1 MSLQVL
7 SRHAPSLRRA
17 LVSPASLFRASGSSS
32 SSFFH
37 GNSVPSLELPASFS
51 SLSNGEEL
59 LRAPLKWFGADSC
72 TLQGKAAPTS
82 SGEPEQKPNAEGG
95 NSGHGNLLMVP
106 AKKRS
111 SDSRA
116 RNGTSF
122 LLSRSPQPLSPCL
135 HSRLQFNWT
144 STNLSRALHSAVGD
158 DDDESDD
165 LDDFLLESEA
175 PKSKGR
181 SSSTSVSKRS
191 QVSQKSSDSDSDSDD
206 EVPIVTKKRKASAID
221 ACEDSDD
228 DEDLGY
234 RTRGRSM
241 STTSE
246 NARRSQNVKNVAE
259 SRAAFT
265 KKRPVA
271 LDNLAEE
278 KFSTVGRDKSE
289 CLLAPNSDVEEGEN
303 QAMKAGLDDKFDDN
317 SSTSEEG
324 SSGPSYLTKTRFDK
338 FPISPLS
345 IKALHSVLKYERMTE
360 VQEATFPVI
369 LKGQDVLA
377 KARTGTGKTIAFLLP
392 AIEAIL
398 KASEGKA
405 RNPVYVL
412 IVCPTRELA
421 QQAAAEA
428 KVLLQFHRG
437 LGAQVVYG
445 GSSIRGEQ
453 MNLSKSP
460 CQILVGTPGR
470 LVDHIKRTPEME
482 RQLRSVQLFVL
493 DEADHMLDMG
503 FRDSLQ
509 KIMQALPSKRQTLLF
524 SATIP
529 KEVHSMARIA
539 LRNDHVFIDA
549 VGKNSQDTH
558 SKVKQQYIMVPLE
571 KQIRVLY
578 AALQQHMEG
587 DPQYKVLVFCSTA
600 RTTGFMC
607 KLFLNLGFNAR
618 EIHSRKDQNYR
629 TRVSDEFRHSKGGII
644 LFTSDVSARGVDYP
658 NVTLV
663 VQIGAPSEF
672 EQYIHRLGRT
682 GRAGKKGEGLLILA
696 PWEDYFLQKLIK
708 LPITQLAPP
717 KLTSQAKTKILSAAS
732 LVDEP
737 LKEMAYTAWLGYYK
751 SLKGLT
757 LDKAML
763 VEYANQFSA
772 SMGFVE
778 PPALSRM
785 VVSKMALNGVP
796 GIRLRR

>member
-1 MSLQVL
+1 MSRQVL
-7 SRHAPSLRRA
+7 SRHGHLRRA
-17 LVSPASLFRASGSSS
+17 LVPPASFFRACASSS
-32 SSFFH
+32 SSFYH
-37 GNSVPSLELPASFS
+37 GSHAELPRSFS
-51 SLSNGEEL
+51 SLSDGVEL
-59 LRAPLKWFGADSC
+59 LHIPSKWFAAVTSK
-72 TLQGKAAPTS
+72 LQVGSVPPASAK
-82 SGEPEQKPNAEGG
+82 PEQKPNQ
-95 NSGHGNLLMVP
+95 SGKSQPLSVSSR
-106 AKKRS
+106 KRDS
-111 SDSRA
+111 NSRA
-116 RNGTSF
+116 RDGATFMFSNAFLRTS
-122 LLSRSPQPLSPCL
+122 L
-135 HSRLQFNWT
+135 HSNWT
-144 STNLSRALHSAVGD
+144 SSKLSRAIHSAIGD
-158 DDDESDD
+158 DDSDESDE
-165 LDDFLLESEA
+165 LDDFLLDPEIPHRKE
-175 PKSKGR
+175 R
-181 SSSTSVSKRS
+181 SSSSRGEKGSPALHKI
-191 QVSQKSSDSDSDSDD
+191 SDSEEDDD
-206 EVPIVTKKRKASAID
+206 EVPMITTNKRRTSAID

-228 DEDLGY
+228 VEEEK
-234 RTRGRSM
+234 GRAS
-241 STTSE
+241 
-246 NARRSQNVKNVAE
+246 AKKKRSGNDRNVAD
-259 SRAAFT
+259 SRATFS

-271 LDNLAEE
+271 LENLPEEKASYSRRASESHLVPDGAEE
-278 KFSTVGRDKSE
+278 EDTEVRQVNKSTDH
-289 CLLAPNSDVEEGEN
+289 
-303 QAMKAGLDDKFDDN
+303 N
-317 SSTSEEG
+317 SSSEEG

-338 FPISPLS
+338 FPVSPLS
-345 IKALHSVLKYERMTE
+345 IKALHSVLKYEKMTE

-398 KASEGKA
+398 KAPEGRA

-445 GSSIRGEQ
+445 GCSIRGEQ

-470 LVDHIKRTPEME
+470 LVDHIQRTPEMD
-482 RQLRSVQLFVL
+482 RQLKSVQLFVL

-509 KIMQALPSKRQTLLF
+509 KIMQAIPSKRQTLLF

-529 KEVHSMARIA
+529 REVHSMAKVA

-549 VGKNSQDTH
+549 VGKDSEDTH
-558 SKVKQQYIMVPLE
+558 AKVKQQYIVAPLE

-578 AALQQHMEG
+578 AALKQHMEA
-587 DPQYKVLVFCSTA
+587 DPHYKVLVFCSTA

-607 KLFLNLGFNAR
+607 KLFMNLGFNSK
-618 EIHSRKDQNYR
+618 EIHSRKDQSYR
-629 TRVSDEFRHSKGGII
+629 TRVSDEFRQSKGGII

-663 VQIGAPSEF
+663 VQVGAPSEM

-696 PWEDYFLQKLIK
+696 PWESYFLEKLAK
-708 LPITQLAPP
+708 LPLTQLPPP
-717 KLTSQAKTKILSAAS
+717 KLTAQAKTKILNAAS
-732 LVDEP
+732 LVDAP
-737 LKEMAYTAWLGYYK
+737 LKEMAYTSWLGYYR
-751 SLKGLT
+751 SLKGLS

-772 SMGFVE
+772 SMGFDE

-785 VVSKMALNGVP
+785 VASKMALNGVP